1 MARSSRGSASRARTS
16 SRRPRRC
23 GRASSAALNDAL
35 LTLDHGWTVHFET
48 TRLPS
53 SVSRGGDFLDP
64 TCRLIDEE
72 RRKTPFFETEQWLFL
87 TQAPPWSEQS
97 PTLRNL
103 KSWLY
108 EEPRRSYEE
117 ELRTQLDRF
126 DRTAERFANSLCA
139 HLQISRFRSEPGN
152 DELLQAL
159 YHCLTGRWQRTRLPE
174 APVCLDVLLAED
186 WLQGDP
192 LTLGKR
198 LVRAITLRGYPSD
211 TFPGVLSALRALPF
225 EVRWSQRF
233 IVKDYQQSEALL
245 KKEQRRWQQR
255 TRSFASQVLRTAGR
269 LDQHALERANELDA
283 ALGDLNAGAVL
294 YGHHTS
300 VLLISGE
307 STEEIEARSALVER
321 SVQTAGYIAHVET
334 YNGLEAFIGSLP
346 GHTRQNVRKPVIHSL
361 NVADLLAISR
371 EWEGEPHC
379 PSPFFSKRSP
389 ALAEVRS
396 SSGARFFLN
405 LHVGDVGHTLM
416 LGPTGAGKSTLL
428 AFLASQFLQ
437 YALSGRPGLR
447 LRQRPVAL
455 PALRGRPR
463 RRPRR
468 LRGAGA
474 GALPARGRAE
484 SQGTRLG
491 RRVDRAAPPLTGR
504 ANRRRGAPSP
514 PRSARNV
521 RSFVPR
527 GSPQRL
533 RDDAPRRQHAD
544 GALLLHGVRAQ
555 EARSSMGPGPA
566 FPIRRLPS
574 SRSKTS

>member
-1 MARSSRGSASRARTS
+1 MRSSASIMGGRCI
-16 SRRPRRC
+16 SRRPACRRRSPK
-23 GRASSAALNDAL
+23 GS
-35 LTLDHGWTVHFET
+35 
-48 TRLPS
+48 
-53 SVSRGGDFLDP
+53 DFLDP

-72 RRKTPFFETEQWLFL
+72 RQKTPFFETEQWLFL
-87 TQAPPWSEQS
+87 TQAPPRSEQS
-97 PTLRNL
+97 ATLRRL
-103 KSWLY
+103 KGWLY
-108 EEPRRSYEE
+108 EEPNQSYED

-126 DRTAERFANSLCA
+126 ERTVGRFENSLCA
-139 HLQISRFRSEPGN
+139 HLQISRFRSKPEN

-192 LTLGKR
+192 LSLGKR

-211 TFPGVLSALRALPF
+211 TFPGVLSTLQALPF

-233 IVKDYQQSEALL
+233 IVQDYQQSEALL

-255 TRSFASQVLRTAGR
+255 TRSFASQLFRTAGR
-269 LDQHALERANELDA
+269 LDHHALERANELDA

-300 VLLISGE
+300 VLLISGG
-307 STEEIEARSALVER
+307 SPEEIEARSALVER

-361 NVADLLAISR
+361 NVSDLVALSR
-371 EWEGEPHC
+371 EWEGERHC
-379 PSPFFSKRSP
+379 PSPFFSKKSP

-437 YALSGRPGLR
+437 YASEGAQVFAFDKGRSLFPLCAA
-447 LRQRPVAL
+447 VKD
-455 PALRGRPR
+455 
-463 RRPRR
+463 
-468 LRGAGA
+468 GAHVDFGVEVPE
-474 GALPARGRAE
+474 LCPLE
-484 SQGTRLG
+484 DVHSPEGTSLG
-491 RRVDRAAPPLTGR
+491 RRVD
-504 ANRRRGAPSP
+504 
-514 PRSARNV
+514 
-521 RSFVPR
+521 
-527 GSPQRL
+527 
-533 RDDAPRRQHAD
+533 
-544 GALLLHGVRAQ
+544 
-555 EARSSMGPGPA
+555 
-566 FPIRRLPS
+566 
-574 SRSKTS
+574 